1 MAYSLRKI
9 GNCDVAIAILLDINL
24 LMNYMKISIGI
35 FLALAAS
42 RFIPHPPNFTSL
54 LALSFYVPALLG
66 IRYLPA
72 LIVSFAITDFF
83 IGFHEITFFTWG
95 AVIFIGFLSK
105 HFVKN
110 IMTRISGA
118 LVGACIF
125 FIITN
130 FGVWTIGSYGHTLNG
145 LLTCYTLAI
154 PFFAYSLISTFIF
167 SSIIETVYKF
177 KDKIIKI

>member
-1 MAYSLRKI
+1 
-9 GNCDVAIAILLDINL
+9 
-24 LMNYMKISIGI
+24 MNYMKISLGI

-72 LIVSFAITDFF
+72 LIISFVITDFF
-83 IGFHEITFFTWG
+83 IGFHEIALFTWG
-95 AVIFIGFLSK
+95 SVIFVGFLSK
-105 HFVKN
+105 YFVKN
-110 IMTRISGA
+110 IMSRISGA
-118 LVGACIF
+118 LLGACIF

-130 FGVWTIGSYGHTLNG
+130 FGVWSIGSYGYTISG

-167 SSIIETVYKF
+167 SSIIETVYKI
-177 KDKIIKI
+177 KDKKIKI